1 MSSRRHMQVTGNEVH
16 PRVCHAACTC
26 VHANS
31 LLDLNSQKWSTQF
44 VRCHMQIVLDYMQT
58 ALDTG
63 GGKESLY
70 INIPYAPPP
79 TSVQGLCKTL
89 AKRRCVELPR
99 GALKWVPC
107 NLTKFCILLPDEFMH
122 CLFHVCIQWI
132 IPILYMI
139 HCIPNLFLLHAH
151 AYCNRTVGMEMKYV

>member
-16 PRVCHAACTC
+16 PRVCHAARTC

-31 LLDLNSQKWSTQF
+31 LLDLNSQKWLTQF
-44 VRCHMQIVLDYMQT
+44 VRCRMHIVLDHMQT

-107 NLTKFCILLPDEFMH
+107 NLTKFCILYFLVNSCIVCSMYVYNGFY
-122 CLFHVCIQWI
+122 LFCIWFTAYQTYSCSTC
-132 IPILYMI
+132 IL
-139 HCIPNLFLLHAH
+139 
-151 AYCNRTVGMEMKYV
+151 